1 MNTNVNLE
9 APVAVLALLGTGFLI
24 FVAGIVLVQSLI
36 VRKRRR
42 AKFALA
48 AISAILALYAC
59 AILIFSFASHNK
71 LLARGEEKH
80 FCELDCHLAY
90 SIVSVTQ
97 APLPN
102 NQTIPTVVTVK
113 TRFDEN
119 TIASARGNALLYPNS
134 RSLALFDDHGNWYA
148 PASVTGTLLTSPL
161 HPGESYLTDVLFNL
175 PPGVKAEKLL
185 INERDWI
192 TRIIIGHENSP
203 LHKKTEFKL

>member
-24 FVAGIVLVQSLI
+24 FVVGIVLVQSLI

-42 AKFALA
+42 AKFALV

-102 NQTIPTVVTVK
+102 NQTIPTIVTVK
-113 TRFDEN
+113 TRFD
-119 TIASARGNALLYPNS
+119 
-134 RSLALFDDHGNWYA
+134 
-148 PASVTGTLLTSPL
+148 
-161 HPGESYLTDVLFNL
+161 
-175 PPGVKAEKLL
+175 
-185 INERDWI
+185 
-192 TRIIIGHENSP
+192 
-203 LHKKTEFKL
+203 